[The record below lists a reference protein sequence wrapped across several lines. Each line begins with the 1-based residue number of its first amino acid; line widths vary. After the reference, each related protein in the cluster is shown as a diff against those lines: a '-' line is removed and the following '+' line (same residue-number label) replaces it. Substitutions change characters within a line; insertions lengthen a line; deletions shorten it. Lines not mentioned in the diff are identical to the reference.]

1 MFIPVP
7 ACNLSLM
14 ASPMEDELST
24 FADLEMTKAS
34 NVCDF
39 RSAHASNV
47 CDFRSALLTTDLC
60 SNMPLM
66 SSTAAPLMDA
76 SSTVNFMDFA
86 FSDDVKPTLFGATFG
101 DSIGTGCSSIAS
113 SPMSDWSLSSSGS
126 SISSMSSGSLG
137 NSLEDTGKYLE
148 LVPV

>member
-1 MFIPVP
+1 
-7 ACNLSLM
+7 M
-14 ASPMEDELST
+14 ASPKEEELST
-24 FADLEMTKAS
+24 FADLEMTNAS

-47 CDFRSALLTTDLC
+47 YDFRSALISTDFS

-86 FSDDVKPTLFGATFG
+86 FCDDVKPTFGGTFG
-101 DSIGTGCSSIAS
+101 DSIGNGCSSIAS
-113 SPMSDWSLSSSGS
+113 SPMSDWSLCSSGS
-126 SISSMSSGSLG
+126 STSSLSSGSLG
-137 NSLEDTGKYLE
+137 NSLEESGKYLE
-148 LVPV
+148 LVLW